1 MYSNFVA
8 VLSAINS
15 CVGQFRSNKDV
26 VVSSQ
31 TLLSQ
36 RVGRGVPGVLVWSL
50 CYFMIH
56 GMGGL
61 GEVANGLMA
70 ASCGAYIC

>member
-1 MYSNFVA
+1 M
-8 VLSAINS
+8 
-15 CVGQFRSNKDV
+15 RNKSFWDASGLVSHNTSMFITLWDV
-26 VVSSQ
+26 KDP
-31 TLLSQ
+31 THLSQ

-70 ASCGAYIC
+70 AACGTYIC